1 MKNRIAYLLTA
12 ALLLSAVGCSK
23 DQTVGTYDTSS
34 EDPAAAYFAQ
44 KNYTDEFVTGSTGDQ
59 TIAVDIYRASS
70 SGEATVGLDYNL
82 PSESA
87 GFFTIPES
95 VTFRDG
101 EFKTSFDITVHQVDA
116 FAKGQS
122 YTAEIAVGDHHDFTS
137 VATPEELRRMGGKGR
152 TRAASTPRYES
163 ITVSVSL
170 QLLWEQAYTP
180 VSWDKMTEQ
189 KPEGTDDK
197 DWWIMEE
204 GAPRPLTADLY
215 WGPLDELA
223 APGWPQPGLNV
234 QRASGTNVYRLVSCM
249 GGTNLIFTIDTSE
262 EHMFED
268 DGSETGVAGKYMR
281 TVISPQATGLNDGN
295 GELSIS
301 DIGSFMG
308 EAYYGVYPSIWIPSD
323 GLIQCSSLKIQNG
336 EMDGYIYPCY
346 IEFIAGEPEPE
357 PAVKIEY
364 LGLSVSELGVASH
377 RLSFKPND
385 DAASYQAT
393 VLKDEILDL
402 AAVQQATADFLIANG
417 VTEDHPQWNDYFA
430 SYYPQFLAEAEEAVK
445 EQLAAIGE
453 QIAAGTYQGD
463 YPVISREA
471 ESEDAWALGD
481 AAGYFTAVAFS
492 RTEDGEYTGVD
503 FETFYYNP
511 AGDPAA
517 IAYFAIAGA
526 GGFGTEDDFTDYSA
540 GYFGDNSIM
549 LYVTGLNGDI
559 TAVKY
564 AVVKQSDFEAAG
576 LSEQSTD
583 KELIDYAEANGRSL
597 SADVLKD
604 VNGTTENYLNYI
616 FAKAEAA
623 TDYKVIVSVS
633 NADATAVE
641 VQDVRTEAAAAPEA
655 PACELQLAEDARRS
669 NYRHNSVYASFSGEH
684 LVSGSYLLLA
694 TSSAGFEASFTIDA
708 QGRIAKK
715 EGVSDEEIVALIQE
729 NGSEFTSGDSESALF
744 LINSGEGYGRFIA
757 AKPASQYA
765 LLACADQGSGESKWC
780 SASVVTDFA
789 PAVAFRQEVS
799 AVEGGIRFTW
809 SCDASDDIFAV
820 TSVRYALIPASELTA
835 AGVDASKL
843 SDEELNDFDARQA
856 AGASAAEIEA
866 QRANAEKLLA
876 ILAAQGKTFQGGAAD
891 AINSPEG
898 VVKQFSGLAA
908 GDYALIALASDT
920 YNTRLTVGQASVQ

>member
-1 MKNRIAYLLTA
+1 MKNKIAYLLTA

-204 GAPRPLTADLY
+204 GAPRPLTANLY

-223 APGWPQPGLNV
+223 APGWPQPDLNV

-268 DGSETGVAGKYMR
+268 DGSTTGVAGKYMR

-308 EAYYGVYPSIWIPSD
+308 EAYYGVYPSIWIPAD
-323 GLIQCSSLKIQNG
+323 GTVQCSSLKIQNG
-336 EMDGYIYPCY
+336 DMDGYIYNCY
-346 IEFIAGEPEPE
+346 IELIAGEPEPE

-393 VLKDEILDL
+393 VLKGESLDP
-402 AAVQQATADFLIANG
+402 ADI
-417 VTEDHPQWNDYFA
+417 Q
-430 SYYPQFLAEAEEAVK
+430 
-445 EQLAAIGE
+445 AIGE

-511 AGDPAA
+511 DGDPAA
-517 IAYFAIAGA
+517 VAYFAIAGA
-526 GGFGTEDDFTDYSA
+526 GGFGTENDFTDYSV

-549 LYVTGLNGDI
+549 LYVAGMNGDI

-604 VNGTTENYLNYI
+604 VNGATENYLNYI

-669 NYRHNSVYASFSGEH
+669 YYRHNSVYASFSGEH

-757 AKPASQYA
+757 AKPATQYA

-789 PAVAFRQEVS
+789 PAVGFRQEVS

-820 TSVRYALIPASELTA
+820 TSVRYALVPASELTA

-856 AGASAAEIEA
+856 AGASEAEIEA

-876 ILAAQGKTFQGGAAD
+876 ILAAQGKTFQGGAAE